1 MTLIGLA
8 YDPTRPDP
16 AVLDIDG
23 PEFYAAGWAADLD
36 PIPAP
41 GHEPDCWAAR
51 YGFPLAVCNTCQ
63 PPL

>member
-1 MTLIGLA
+1 MTITGLA
-8 YDPTRPDP
+8 YDPTKPDP

-23 PEFYAAGWAADLD
+23 PEFYATDWAADLD

-41 GHEPDCWAAR
+41 GHEPGCRFALFGVNAA
-51 YGFPLAVCNTCQ
+51 YCACQ